1 VASTTLG
8 SPAADADRASSPA
21 EPGGDAIRRTWQQRL
36 FRPGWPLRLLF
47 YGYPGWWVLGFGEL
61 TFIAAS
67 IPMAVALVHR
77 RLRVPRGFGVWLLFL
92 VWVMASVLVL
102 YSDAPGTVPAHGT
115 GKLFTFSY
123 RAIWYLALTIVLL
136 YVGNLREDELP
147 SRDLVRMLGFMFC
160 VVAAGGVLGVAAPN
174 LHIKSVGDIILPHA
188 LTGNS
193 FLHQIIHPRAAEVQ
207 RFLGFAVSRPTA
219 PFYYTNS
226 WGANLS
232 LFLPFFVLAW
242 RDKAAGWRRTAAPI
256 VLLIALLPIVYSLN
270 RALWISIIAMT
281 AFAAFRFTVQGK
293 VWVLRAI
300 VGAVALGALI
310 FVSTP
315 LHSIVDKRLHTSHS
329 NARRGSLGTTT
340 VDTTING
347 SPVIGFGGTRRVQG
361 NFSSI
366 AGGARPDCPSC
377 AAPPLGTQ
385 GHLWLLFISQ
395 GVIGVLLFVTF
406 FVRRFLRSWSDNSP
420 YALAASAALIAAAIE
435 LPFYDLLG
443 PPLFTL
449 MIAVALLWR
458 SEAARTKPTLP
469 VGERLPAVRVQSDAA
484 SWRTP

>member
-1 VASTTLG
+1 
-8 SPAADADRASSPA
+8 
-21 EPGGDAIRRTWQQRL
+21 
-36 FRPGWPLRLLF
+36 
-47 YGYPGWWVLGFGEL
+47 
-61 TFIAAS
+61 
-67 IPMAVALVHR
+67 
-77 RLRVPRGFGVWLLFL
+77 
-92 VWVMASVLVL
+92 
-102 YSDAPGTVPAHGT
+102 
-115 GKLFTFSY
+115 
-123 RAIWYLALTIVLL
+123 
-136 YVGNLREDELP
+136 
-147 SRDLVRMLGFMFC
+147 MFC
-160 VVAAGGVLGVAAPN
+160 VVAAGGVLGVAVPH
-174 LHIKSVGDIILPHA
+174 LHIKSVGEIILPHA

-207 RFLGFAVSRPTA
+207 SFLGFAVSRPTA

-232 LFLPFFVLAW
+232 LFLPFFLLAW
-242 RDKAAGWRRTAAPI
+242 RDKSAGWRRTAAPI
-256 VLLIALLPIVYSLN
+256 VLLVALLPIVYSLN
-270 RALWISIIAMT
+270 RALWTAIIAMT
-281 AFAAFRFTVQGK
+281 AFVALRFTLQGK

-315 LHSIVDKRLHTSHS
+315 LHSVVDKRLHTSHS
-329 NARRGSLGTTT
+329 NARRGSLAGTT
-340 VDTTING
+340 VDITVKE
-347 SPVIGFGGTRRVQG
+347 SPIIGFGGTRRVQG

-395 GVIGVLLFVTF
+395 GAVGVLLFVTF
-406 FVRRFLRSWSDNSP
+406 FARRFMRGWKDHSP
-420 YALAASAALIAAAIE
+420 YAVAGLATLIAAAVE

-443 PPLFTL
+443 PPMFTV

-458 SEAARTKPTLP
+458 SEAARTKPIVP
-469 VGERLPAVRVQSDAA
+469 ASDRLPAVRVQSDAA